1 MWPDRVS
8 NLRLTSQVHYK
19 SKPGKKSTGSTK
31 VHYKYQ
37 KIIQTLH
44 KTLTGIR
51 ASYSYLDYNRTRAYC
66 AYSRCGLV
74 GLDIC
79 YSTFFSLSPKDGL
92 I

>member
-8 NLRLTSQVHYK
+8 NPGPLIYESGVLPTVLRGPALNETSLSAWYGMI
-19 SKPGKKSTGSTK
+19 SKVSLVKKSTGSIE

-51 ASYSYLDYNRTRAYC
+51 ASYLF
-66 AYSRCGLV
+66 GLQ
-74 GLDIC
+74 
-79 YSTFFSLSPKDGL
+79 
-92 I
+92 